1 MPADRS
7 GWGLA
12 AATGLLLAWPAMAP
26 LAAQGHAAAEAGSSA
41 LPAGWRVQGR
51 ATMRFLGLPV
61 YDATLTAPAALSPE
75 AWPTQPLALTLQYHR
90 SLRGEAIAE
99 RSLQE
104 MRRGGAIGDAQ
115 AARWLAFMKAS
126 FRDVAAGDR
135 IVGQWWPAAGK
146 VVVQVNDD
154 APRELVDAEFGTR
167 FFGIWL
173 ASHTS
178 DPALRARLLGSS

>member
-7 GWGLA
+7 SWGLA
-12 AATGLLLAWPAMAP
+12 AAAGLLLAWPAATP
-26 LAAQGHAAAEAGSSA
+26 LAAQVHAAAEARPA
-41 LPAGWRVQGR
+41 PLPAGWRVQGR
-51 ATMRFLGLPV
+51 ATMRVLGLPV
-61 YDATLTAPAALSPE
+61 YDATLTAPTALSPE
-75 AWPTQPLALTLQYHR
+75 DWPSQALALTLQYHR
-90 SLRGEAIAE
+90 SLKGDAIAE

-115 AARWLAFMKAS
+115 AARWLAFMKSS

-178 DPALRARLLGSS
+178 EPALRNRLLGSS

>member
-7 GWGLA
+7 SWGLA
-12 AATGLLLAWPAMAP
+12 ASTGLLLAS
-26 LAAQGHAAAEAGSSA
+26 LAATPHAAHANGAAEARSGG
-41 LPAGWRVQGR
+41 LPAGWRVQGT

-75 AWPTQPLALTLQYHR
+75 AWPSQPLALTLQYHR
-90 SLRGEAIAE
+90 SLSGAAIAE

-104 MRRGGAIGDAQ
+104 MRRGGAIADAQ

-146 VVVQVNDD
+146 VIVQVNDD

-173 ASHTS
+173 ATHTS
-178 DPALRARLLGSS
+178 EPALRSRLLGSS